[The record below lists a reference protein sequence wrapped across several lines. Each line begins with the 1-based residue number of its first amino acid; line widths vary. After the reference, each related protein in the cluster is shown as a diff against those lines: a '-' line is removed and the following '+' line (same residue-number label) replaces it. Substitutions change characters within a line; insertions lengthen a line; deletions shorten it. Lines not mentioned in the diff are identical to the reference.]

1 MYKNAFKVIL
11 TLLVCV
17 FFSNSVSAKEYK
29 LGTDYKIVTENKTTT
44 PQIREFFSFFC
55 THCYALDPSF
65 KEIKKA
71 FEGKAEYIYNP
82 VGIIG
87 GDVGVETQKAYAVAL
102 NIGIDE
108 ELREELFDRIH
119 VKEQYPEDPAYFTE
133 LFESLGVSKERYEQE
148 SKSFITL
155 AKVSEFDRYTKE
167 YGIEAVPEIVVNGKY
182 LAMTDNIDTAEDY
195 IKLINYLLTLN

>member
-1 MYKNAFKVIL
+1 MFKNAFKVVL

-17 FFSNSVSAKEYK
+17 FYVNNVSAKEYK
-29 LGTDYKIVTENKTTT
+29 QGTDYKIVTEHITTT

-55 THCYALDPSF
+55 SHCYALDPSF
-65 KEIKKA
+65 NEIKKA

-102 NIGIDE
+102 HIGIDE
-108 ELREELFDRIH
+108 ELRAELFDRIH
-119 VKEQYPEDPAYFTE
+119 VKEQYPEDSAYFTS

-148 SKSFITL
+148 SKSFITA
-155 AKVSEFDRYTKE
+155 AKVAEFDRYTKE

-182 LAMTDNIDTAEDY
+182 LAMTDNIDTAEEY
-195 IKLINYLLTLN
+195 IELIKYLLTLK

>member
-1 MYKNAFKVIL
+1 MFKNAFKVCFALIVGL
-11 TLLVCV
+11 
-17 FFSNSVSAKEYK
+17 FFVNSVAAKEYK
-29 LGTDYKIVTENKTTT
+29 QGTDYKIVTEHITTT

-55 THCYALDPSF
+55 SHCYALDPSF
-65 KEIKKA
+65 NEIKKA

-87 GDVGVETQKAYAVAL
+87 GDVGVETQRAYAVAL
-102 NIGIDE
+102 NLGISE

-119 VKEQYPEDPAYFTE
+119 VKEKYPEDPAYFTE

-148 SKSFITL
+148 SKSFITA
-155 AKVSEFDRYTKE
+155 AKISEYDRYVKE

-182 LAMTDNIDTAEDY
+182 LAMTDNVDTAEEY
-195 IKLINYLLTLN
+195 IELIRYLLTLK